1 MASSSS
7 VIDKL
12 NREQREAATHLE
24 GPLLVLAGAGTGK
37 TRVIT
42 CRIAYMIEQGID
54 PGAIL
59 GVTFT
64 NKAAREMRER
74 LAKLVTPDAAHKVTL
89 GTFHSF
95 CGRILRREAHLA
107 GNYNSSF
114 TIADSSDQTSLVR
127 QAAAELGYSKEDI
140 PTPEAMAFIGRCKN
154 KLITPEEALAR
165 AEELQNHS
173 ETGLAEI
180 YARYQTLLELQNTMD
195 FDDMLLLTL
204 KVFREYPDV
213 LETYRNIYR
222 YLLVD
227 EYQDTNTAQF
237 QILYLLAGKQANICA
252 VGDDDQSIYAWRGAD
267 ISNILDF
274 PKHFPGTRQI
284 RLEQNYRSTNK
295 ILGTANAVIAR
306 NRQRYEK
313 NLWSAKG
320 DGENLRIVRLAN
332 GEDEA
337 RFVADAM
344 SDLLYRNPD
353 LSYSDCAVLYRSNYL
368 SRVFEQEFRRRGIHP
383 RIIGGQEF
391 FQRKEVKDA
400 AAYLK
405 LILNPRD
412 DQSLLRILSVPPRGI
427 GDKAIETLRQ
437 LQKVTH
443 DPLLTLLSEKDYQ
456 EKISSPARK
465 AAEHLAGT
473 VSAFRD
479 LFREMGEEDGE
490 TLFSKARRYLEDVGY
505 LNGLQKIYKD
515 IKEAESRRENVYE
528 FLNCIGQFE
537 RDAAARGDS
546 PSLQDFMTGYSLMDD
561 NDRTSGEEDDP
572 DSPVMTTV
580 HAAKGLEFPCVFVV
594 GMEQNLFPHERSLLE
609 GGEEEERR
617 LFYVAVTR
625 AKEYLF
631 LTFAGERFKYGE
643 YVRQMPSKF
652 LKDVPDDFADKPDPE
667 TYFPEV
673 SDAEKLAAFEE
684 IMRSLR
690 DD

>member
-1 MASSSS
+1 M
-7 VIDKL
+7 
-12 NREQREAATHLE
+12 
-24 GPLLVLAGAGTGK
+24 
-37 TRVIT
+37 
-42 CRIAYMIEQGID
+42 
-54 PGAIL
+54 
-59 GVTFT
+59 
-64 NKAAREMRER
+64 
-74 LAKLVTPDAAHKVTL
+74 
-89 GTFHSF
+89 
-95 CGRILRREAHLA
+95 
-107 GNYNSSF
+107 
-114 TIADSSDQTSLVR
+114 
-127 QAAAELGYSKEDI
+127 
-140 PTPEAMAFIGRCKN
+140 
-154 KLITPEEALAR
+154 
-165 AEELQNHS
+165 
-173 ETGLAEI
+173 
-180 YARYQTLLELQNTMD
+180 
-195 FDDMLLLTL
+195 
-204 KVFREYPDV
+204 
-213 LETYRNIYR
+213 
-222 YLLVD
+222 
-227 EYQDTNTAQF
+227 
-237 QILYLLAGKQANICA
+237 
-252 VGDDDQSIYAWRGAD
+252 
-267 ISNILDF
+267 
-274 PKHFPGTRQI
+274 
-284 RLEQNYRSTNK
+284 
-295 ILGTANAVIAR
+295 
-306 NRQRYEK
+306 
-313 NLWSAKG
+313 
-320 DGENLRIVRLAN
+320 
-332 GEDEA
+332 
-337 RFVADAM
+337 
-344 SDLLYRNPD
+344 
-353 LSYSDCAVLYRSNYL
+353 
-368 SRVFEQEFRRRGIHP
+368 
-383 RIIGGQEF
+383 
-391 FQRKEVKDA
+391 KDA

-479 LFREMGEEDGE
+479 LFREMGGDGE

-515 IKEAESRRENVYE
+515 ITEAESRRENVYE

-537 RDAAARGDS
+537 RDAASRGEL

-667 TYFPEV
+667 TYFPEL

>member
-114 TIADSSDQTSLVR
+114 SIADSSDQTSLVR
-127 QAAAELGYSKEDI
+127 QAAAELGYSKDEI
-140 PTPEAMAFIGRCKN
+140 STPEAMAFIGRCKN
-154 KLITPEEALAR
+154 RLMTPADALDQ
-165 AEELQNHS
+165 AEELRPA
-173 ETGLAEI
+173 EIPLAEI
-180 YARYQTLLELQNTMD
+180 YTRYQTLLELQNTMD

-427 GDKAIETLRQ
+427 GDKAIETLRH

-443 DPLLTLLSEKDYQ
+443 DSLLSLLGEKDYQ

-473 VSAFRD
+473 IANYRD

-652 LKDVPDDFADKPDPE
+652 LKDVPDKFADKPDPE

>member
-54 PGAIL
+54 PGSIL

-74 LAKLVTPDAAHKVTL
+74 LAKLVTPEAAQKVTL
-89 GTFHSF
+89 GTFHAF

-114 TIADSSDQTSLVR
+114 SIADSSDQTSLVR
-127 QAAAELGYSKEDI
+127 QAAAELGYSKDEI
-140 PTPEAMAFIGRCKN
+140 STPEAMAFIGRCKN
-154 KLITPEEALAR
+154 RLMTPADALDQ
-165 AEELQNHS
+165 AEELHPA
-173 ETGLAEI
+173 EIPLAEI
-180 YARYQTLLELQNTMD
+180 YTRYQTLLELQNTMD

-204 KVFREYPDV
+204 KVFREHPDV
-213 LETYRNIYR
+213 LETYREIYR

-227 EYQDTNTAQF
+227 EYQDTNLAQF
-237 QILYLLAGKQANICA
+237 QILHLLAGERANICA
-252 VGDDDQSIYAWRGAD
+252 VGDDDQSIYAWRGAE

-320 DGENLRIVRLAN
+320 DGENLRIVRLTN
-332 GEDEA
+332 GEEEA

-427 GDKAIETLRQ
+427 GDKAIETLRH

-443 DPLLTLLSEKDYQ
+443 DSLLSLLGEKDYQ

-473 VSAFRD
+473 IANYRD

-652 LKDVPDDFADKPDPE
+652 LKDVPDKFADKPDPE